1 MSSKQIAQ
9 NILWLDPLQP
19 LAAHEHAQLV
29 SAGLAIRPI
38 HMLEDL
44 QSALADGQSL
54 ALVVRHDPAHQL
66 LESALELMQRIGI
79 ALPVV
84 CRIERRQLELAV
96 QAMRQGAAHVVA
108 FDDWT
113 SESWQAAHES
123 IQAAHTS
130 AVQARLQAELQA
142 TVKAAT
148 ASSAYKK
155 SNAAHHTG
163 ATSKSTSAQRNVVY
177 VDPVSR
183 HLLALAQRVAQAN
196 VTALIEGPT
205 GAGKEILARVLHESS
220 QRAKGPF
227 VGLNCAALPEQLI
240 DDMLFGHEKGA
251 FTGAQKDFKGLFEQ
265 AQGGTLFLDEI
276 GEMPMHLQSKL
287 LRVLQERLLT
297 RLGSER
303 QVPIDVRIIAATNK
317 DLRVAITEREFR
329 EDLYFR
335 ISTFKLRVP
344 PLRERKGDILP
355 LVASLLLRHAP
366 NAQAFT
372 LSDEAQTQLLAY
384 PWPGNVRELENV
396 VQRAVVLCADQ
407 NIEAHHLMFDDAADL
422 SMHLQDQ
429 TLTNPVNTASQYS
442 QSSASV
448 APTTSAPTP
457 VSRFG
462 MPTEALRFPDTSNTE
477 DNAAIATNLQDAVKT
492 SEHQMILAA
501 IQTTD
506 SRMEAAA
513 KLGISPRTLRYKLAK
528 LKADNS
534 NMAWAA

>member
-1 MSSKQIAQ
+1 
-9 NILWLDPLQP
+9 
-19 LAAHEHAQLV
+19 
-29 SAGLAIRPI
+29 
-38 HMLEDL
+38 
-44 QSALADGQSL
+44 
-54 ALVVRHDPAHQL
+54 
-66 LESALELMQRIGI
+66 
-79 ALPVV
+79 
-84 CRIERRQLELAV
+84 
-96 QAMRQGAAHVVA
+96 MRQGAAHVLA
-108 FDDWT
+108 TDDW
-113 SESWQAAHES
+113 SAGSWQMAHQA
-123 IQAAHTS
+123 IQAL
-130 AVQARLQAELQA
+130 RLS
-142 TVKAAT
+142 
-148 ASSAYKK
+148 SSAASMVARMAPPSEVVAAAAPQK
-155 SNAAHHTG
+155 S
-163 ATSKSTSAQRNVVY
+163 VVY

-220 QRAKGPF
+220 KRARGPF

-251 FTGAQKDFKGLFEQ
+251 FTGAQKEFKGLFEQ

-276 GEMPMHLQSKL
+276 GEMPMHLQAKL

-303 QVPIDVRIIAATNK
+303 QVAIDVRIIAATNK
-317 DLRVAITEREFR
+317 DLRVAIADREFR

-355 LVASLLLRHAP
+355 LVASLLMRHAP
-366 NAQAFT
+366 NAQEFT
-372 LSDEAQTQLLAY
+372 LSDDAQAQLLAY

-407 NIEAHHLMFDDAADL
+407 HIEAHHLLFDDAADMQ
-422 SMHLQDQ
+422 MHLAQELAAAPVANATQVSSFNMPTQ
-429 TLTNPVNTASQYS
+429 TLP
-442 QSSASV
+442 
-448 APTTSAPTP
+448 
-457 VSRFG
+457 
-462 MPTEALRFPDTSNTE
+462 FPDTSATE
-477 DNAAIATNLQDAVKT
+477 DNAFIASNLQEAVKT

-501 IQTTD
+501 IQTTE

-528 LKADNS
+528 LKAENT

>member
-1 MSSKQIAQ
+1 MSSIHTAQ
-9 NILWLDPLQP
+9 QVLWLDPVQP
-19 LAAHEHAQLV
+19 LDAPEHAQLTA
-29 SAGLAIRPI
+29 AGLSIRCI
-38 HMLEDL
+38 NTLDEL
-44 QSALADGQSL
+44 QSALSHGQTM
-54 ALVVRHDPAHQL
+54 ALVIRHDTGLDL
-66 LESALELMQRIGI
+66 LQSCQALMLRAGFSVPM
-79 ALPVV
+79 V
-84 CRIERRQLELAV
+84 CRVDRRHLELAV
-96 QAMRQGAAHVVA
+96 QAMRQGAAHVLA
-108 FDDWT
+108 TDDW
-113 SESWQAAHES
+113 SAGSWQVAHQA
-123 IQAAHTS
+123 IQAL
-130 AVQARLQAELQA
+130 RLS
-142 TVKAAT
+142 
-148 ASSAYKK
+148 SSAASMVARMAPPSEVVAAAAPQK
-155 SNAAHHTG
+155 S
-163 ATSKSTSAQRNVVY
+163 VVY

-220 QRAKGPF
+220 KRARGPF

-276 GEMPMHLQSKL
+276 GEMPMHLQAKL

-303 QVPIDVRIIAATNK
+303 QVAIDVRIIAATNK
-317 DLRVAITEREFR
+317 DLRVAIADREFR

-366 NAQAFT
+366 NAQEFT
-372 LSDEAQTQLLAY
+372 LSDDAQAQLLAY

-407 NIEAHHLMFDDAADL
+407 HIEAHHLMFDDAADMQ
-422 SMHLQDQ
+422 MHLAQE
-429 TLTNPVNTASQYS
+429 LVAAPVANA
-442 QSSASV
+442 A
-448 APTTSAPTP
+448 P
-457 VSRFG
+457 VSSFN
-462 MPTEALRFPDTSNTE
+462 MPTQALPFPDTSATE
-477 DNAAIATNLQDAVKT
+477 DNSFIASNLQEAVKT

-501 IQTTD
+501 IQTTE

-528 LKADNS
+528 LKAENT

>member
-1 MSSKQIAQ
+1 MNSKQSAQ
-9 NILWLDPLQP
+9 YTLWLDPLQP
-19 LAAHEHAQLV
+19 LAASEHSQLAA
-29 SAGLAIRPI
+29 AGLAIRRI
-38 HMLEDL
+38 QTLEDL
-44 QSALADGQSL
+44 QTALADGQSL
-54 ALVVRHDPAHQL
+54 ALIVRHDPANDL
-66 LESALELMQRIGI
+66 LASTIELMKRMGV

-84 CRIERRQLELAV
+84 CRIDRRHLELAV
-96 QAMRQGAAHVVA
+96 QAMRQGAAHVLA
-108 FDDWT
+108 HDDW
-113 SESWQAAHES
+113 SEDSWKNTHEAIQQAHQAA
-123 IQAAHTS
+123 IQAK
-130 AVQARLQAELQA
+130 LQAELQA

-155 SNAAHHTG
+155 SNAANYI
-163 ATSKSTSAQRNVVY
+163 APAAPAVQRNVVY

-183 HLLALAQRVAQAN
+183 HLLALAQRVAQTN

-220 QRAKGPF
+220 KRAKGPF
-227 VGLNCAALPEQLI
+227 VSLNCAALPEQLI

-251 FTGAQKDFKGLFEQ
+251 FTGAQKEFKGLFEQ

-276 GEMPMHLQSKL
+276 GEMPLHLQAKL

-303 QVPIDVRIIAATNK
+303 QVALDVRVIAATNK
-317 DLRVAITEREFR
+317 DLRVAIAERQFR

-344 PLRERKGDILP
+344 PLRERRGDILP

-366 NAQAFT
+366 NAQEFT
-372 LSDEAQTQLLAY
+372 LSEEAQAQLLSY

-407 NIEAHHLMFDDAADL
+407 HIEAHHLMFDDAADMQL
-422 SMHLQDQ
+422 HMAQELV
-429 TLTNPVNTASQYS
+429 NAPVA
-442 QSSASV
+442 AV
-448 APTTSAPTP
+448 APTFTTASAAP
-457 VSRFG
+457 VASFS
-462 MPTEALRFPDTSNTE
+462 MPTEALRYPDTSAAE
-477 DNAAIATNLQDAVKT
+477 DNAVIASNLQEAVKS

-528 LKADNS
+528 LKAENGS
-534 NMAWAA
+534 MTLAA